1 MSEINPAT
9 MLHAGWKIQ
18 KEAEFGPR
26 GAVEYEA
33 VNS

>member
-1 MSEINPAT
+1 